1 MAQESAFQT
10 SFWGDTIA
18 GASPPHPHFENWL
31 VEHRGHYEEV
41 ATDKCGATQG
51 NGLQLKYTIL
61 QNLALKDFKQRSLIF
76 EKW

>member
-10 SFWGDTIA
+10 SFWGTLLLVLVLHIHTLST
-18 GASPPHPHFENWL
+18 GI

-41 ATDKCGATQG
+41 ATDKSGATQG

-61 QNLALKDFKQRSLIF
+61 QNLALKDFKQRSLIL